1 MGIFEVSE
9 DTLYSLP
16 MRFSK
21 VLQEMKEELD
31 SISNVWAGFQSCIYE
46 CTNGFLI

>member
-9 DTLYSLP
+9 DILYSLP

-31 SISNVWAGFQSCIYE
+31 SISNLWAGS
-46 CTNGFLI
+46 